1 MTTFQTISI
10 NRLDIQAKTT
20 KLYFSRIDLPTENRT
35 QIIALLNLAL
45 ALTLDLKTQVKQA
58 HWNVKGMNFYQLH
71 QLFDQ
76 IATDLD
82 EYVDTIAERVTTL
95 GGTAMGTVRIAANTS
110 TLPEYPDD
118 LVDGKDHVMAIA
130 DRLAPYTKIVREMID
145 LASDLKDADTADL
158 FTEISRTVDKY
169 LWFLEAHLQGN

>member
-1 MTTFQTISI
+1 MTTFQTVLID
-10 NRLDIQAKTT
+10 RLDIQAKTT
-20 KLYFSRIDLPTENRT
+20 KLYSSRIDLPTENRT
-35 QIIALLNLAL
+35 QIIAMLNLVL

-71 QLFDQ
+71 KLFDQ

-95 GGTAMGTVRIAANTS
+95 GGTAMGTVRIAAGTS
-110 TLPEYPDD
+110 TLPEYSFEI
-118 LVDGKDHVMAIA
+118 VDGKDHVMAIA
-130 DRLAPYTKIVREMID
+130 DRLAPYAKIVRETIN
-145 LASDLKDADTADL
+145 LTSDLEDADTADL